1 MFVEPSGHS
10 PGHAFISYVREDSDN
25 ADWLQ
30 WTMESAGIR
39 VWRDTADLWPG
50 EDWRAK
56 IRQAITADALFFVAC
71 FSRNSLARDVSYQN
85 EELVLAIEQLRLRHP
100 DQPWLIPVRFDDCAI
115 PDLDIG
121 GGRTLGS
128 IQRADLYGD
137 RREAQAARLVEI
149 VARKLGLRLVG
160 SDEHEL
166 PPFVTTLSRK
176 QSAALPEE
184 PRPDHLPAAWN
195 GPPRV
200 KILPAS
206 DQVARQLQIPPGEPV
221 VSRHQRRWIDG
232 TPWSMQT
239 SYYSMELVN
248 RGAAELLQ
256 TTEVKGGTASYLEQV
271 LGLREASRR
280 DEIEARMPNPDEAA
294 FFQLSGDGRV
304 PVLAVTRIA
313 LDGDGSPIR
322 MTVSSFPADR
332 NRVNY
337 EEDQP

>member
-1 MFVEPSGHS
+1 VQPSGHS

-30 WTMESAGIR
+30 WTLESVGIR

-56 IRQAITADALFFVAC
+56 IRQAITADALVFVAC
-71 FSRNSLARDVSYQN
+71 FSRNSLARKVSYQN
-85 EELVLAIEQLRLRHP
+85 EELVLAIEQLRLRRP

-137 RREAQAARLVEI
+137 RREEQASRLVQI
-149 VARKLGLRLVG
+149 VARKLDLRLVG
-160 SDEHEL
+160 SAEHDL
-166 PPFVTTLSRK
+166 PPFVTTLSSK
-176 QSAALPEE
+176 QSAALREE
-184 PRPDHLPAAWN
+184 PGLDNLPTAWSS
-195 GPPRV
+195 PPRV
-200 KILPAS
+200 KVMPAS
-206 DQVARQLQIPPGEPV
+206 DELAGRLQISPGEPV
-221 VSRHQRRWIDG
+221 VSRYQRRWIDG

-239 SYYSMELVN
+239 SYYSMDLVN

-256 TTEVKGGTASYLEQV
+256 TTEVSGGTAGYLEHV
-271 LGLREASRR
+271 LGLREASHR

-304 PVLAVTRIA
+304 PVLEVTRIA
-313 LDGDGSPIR
+313 LDGNGAPVR
-322 MTVSSFPADR
+322 MTVTSFPADR